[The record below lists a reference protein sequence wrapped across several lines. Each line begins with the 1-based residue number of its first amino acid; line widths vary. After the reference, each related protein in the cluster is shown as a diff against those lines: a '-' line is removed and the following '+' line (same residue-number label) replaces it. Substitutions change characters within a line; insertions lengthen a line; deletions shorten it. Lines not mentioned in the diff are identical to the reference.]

1 MWPSALDFFKKA
13 AAAPS
18 SVIDASLSMQ
28 LAAAGDAAG
37 DAAAAPT
44 AKRLKRSERA
54 RIDMER
60 IRGKAAGDAL
70 VERLL
75 AAAFNA
81 MADATENHAS
91 EWLPGGETLSVD

>member
-18 SVIDASLSMQ
+18 SVVDTSLSMQ
-28 LAAAGDAAG
+28 LAGAG
-37 DAAAAPT
+37 DAAAAPDT
-44 AKRLKRSERA
+44 AKRVKRSERA
-54 RIDMER
+54 AIDMQR

-70 VERLL
+70 VEQLL
-75 AAAFNA
+75 TAAFSA

-91 EWLPGGETLSVD
+91 EWLPGGERLSVD